1 MKYCSMS
8 GKHKT
13 NESSPG
19 VLDILTITTEKITQL
34 KGVVDKILDAVAKF
48 RGYFW
53 TQEGRLP

>member
-34 KGVVDKILDAVAKF
+34 KGVVDKILDAVAKL
-48 RGYFW
+48 RGYF
-53 TQEGRLP
+53 